1 MMGMRV
7 RIHRG
12 SHEIGGN
19 CVEVE
24 SDGARIVLDL
34 GQPLDAGPDDDLPLP
49 PISGLDGND
58 PSLLGLLISHPHQ
71 DHYGLA
77 SGISEKVPIFIGE
90 AASNILRQAAFFG
103 IGGLTGTLA
112 GLLRD
117 RVPFELGPFRI
128 TPFLVDHS
136 AFDSYSLLIEAG
148 GRRLFYTG
156 DFRATGAKAALFRRL
171 LRNPPAP
178 IDVLLMEGTH
188 VRATPGPDGGCKT
201 ESEVAEAMTRTIKAS
216 PGMVLVAYSGQNI
229 DRLVSV
235 FKATRRSRRDLV
247 VDLYT
252 AMIARATGN
261 LKIPQAG
268 FDGLKVFVPQHH
280 RVLIKREGAFHMV
293 RGIKNCRI
301 FEKEIAARA
310 DELVVT
316 CRKSMEPMLAKHPA
330 ILKRATAIWSQW
342 PGYLDRSSGAGTRD
356 FCLHHGIPIIIH
368 HTSGHAGIRDLQR
381 LAESLKPG
389 RVVPIH
395 TAAPERFA
403 RHFRDVVMR
412 EDGMRWEV

>member
-1 MMGMRV
+1 MGMRV

-34 GQPLDAGPDDDLPLP
+34 GHPLDAGPDDDVPLP
-49 PISGLDGND
+49 PISGLDGSD
-58 PSLLGLLISHPHQ
+58 PSLLGLVISHPHQ

-103 IGGLTGTLA
+103 IGGLTATPT
-112 GLLRD
+112 GLLHD
-117 RVPFELGPFRI
+117 RVPFALGPFRI

-148 GRRLFYTG
+148 DRRLFYTG
-156 DFRATGAKAALFRRL
+156 DFRATGAKASLFRRL

-178 IDVLLMEGTH
+178 VDVLLMEGTH

-201 ESEVAEAMTRTIKAS
+201 EAQVADAMTSTIKAS

-235 FKATRRSRRDLV
+235 FKAARRSRRDLV
-247 VDLYT
+247 IDLYT
-252 AMIARATGN
+252 SLIARATGN

-280 RVLIKREGAFHMV
+280 RVLIKRQGAFHLV
-293 RGIKNCRI
+293 EEIKGCRI
-301 FEKEIAARA
+301 FESEIAARA
-310 DELVVT
+310 DELVIT
-316 CRKSMEPMLAKHPA
+316 FRKSMEPMLAKYPA
-330 ILKRATAIWSQW
+330 VLKRATAIWSQW
-342 PGYLDRSSGAGTRD
+342 PGYLDRPSGIGARE
-356 FCLHHGIPIIIH
+356 FCQRHGMPMVIH
-368 HTSGHAGIRDLQR
+368 HTSGHAGVNDLQL
-381 LAESLKPG
+381 LAEALKPG
-389 RVVPIH
+389 KVVPIH
-395 TAAPERFA
+395 TAAPGRFA
-403 RHFRDVVMR
+403 QHFKNVAVFA
-412 EDGMRWEV
+412 DGVGWEV

>member
-34 GQPLDAGPDDDLPLP
+34 GHPLDAGPDDDVPLP

-58 PSLLGLLISHPHQ
+58 PSLLGLVISHPHQ

-77 SGISEKVPIFIGE
+77 SGISEKVPVFIGE
-90 AASNILRQAAFFG
+90 AASNILREAAFFG
-103 IGGLTGTLA
+103 IGGLTATPT

-128 TPFLVDHS
+128 TPFLADHS
-136 AFDSYSLLIEAG
+136 AFDSYSLLIEG
-148 GRRLFYTG
+148 GGGRLFYTG

-178 IDVLLMEGTH
+178 VDVLLMEGTH
-188 VRATPGPDGGCKT
+188 VRASPGPDGGCRT
-201 ESEVAEAMTRTIKAS
+201 EAEVADAMTSTIKAA

-235 FKATRRSRRDLV
+235 FKAARRSRRDLV
-247 VDLYT
+247 IDFYT

-280 RVLIKREGAFHMV
+280 RVLIKNRGAFHLV
-293 RGIKNCRI
+293 DKIKGRRI

-316 CRKSMEPMLAKHPA
+316 FRKSMEPMLAKYPA
-330 ILKRATAIWSQW
+330 VLKRATAIWSQW
-342 PGYLDRSSGAGTRD
+342 PGYLDMPSGAETRK
-356 FCLHHGIPIIIH
+356 FCRRYGITIIIH
-368 HTSGHAGIRDLQR
+368 HTSGHAGIADLQR
-381 LAESLKPG
+381 LVEALKPG
-389 RVVPIH
+389 KVVPIH

-403 RHFRDVVMR
+403 QHFKNVTMGV
-412 EDGMRWEV
+412 DGVSWEV

>member
-34 GQPLDAGPDDDLPLP
+34 GHPLDAGPDDDVPLP

-103 IGGLTGTLA
+103 IGGLTGTPA

-117 RVPFELGPFRI
+117 RVPFDLGPFRI

-136 AFDSYSLLIEAG
+136 AFDSYSLLIDAG

-156 DFRATGAKAALFRRL
+156 DFRATGAKASLFRRL
-171 LRNPPAP
+171 LRNSPAP
-178 IDVLLMEGTH
+178 VDVLLMEGTH

-201 ESEVAEAMTRTIKAS
+201 EALVADAMTSTIKAS

-235 FKATRRSRRDLV
+235 FKAARRSRRDLV

-252 AMIARATGN
+252 SLIARATGN
-261 LKIPQAG
+261 PNIPQAG
-268 FDGLKVFVPQHH
+268 FDGLRVFVPQSH
-280 RVLIKREGAFHMV
+280 RVRIKERGAFHLV
-293 RGIKNCRI
+293 EEIKGCRI
-301 FEKEIAARA
+301 FEREIAARA

-316 CRKSMEPMLAKHPA
+316 FRKSMEPMLAKYPG
-330 ILKRATAIWSQW
+330 ILKCATAIWSQW
-342 PGYLDRSSGAGTRD
+342 PGYLDRSSGAETRE
-356 FCLHHGIPIIIH
+356 FCEHHGIPIIIH
-368 HTSGHAGIRDLQR
+368 HTSGHADIADLQR
-381 LAESLKPG
+381 LAEALKPG

-403 RHFRDVVMR
+403 QYFKNVTMCA
-412 EDGMRWEV
+412 DGAWWKV

>member
-1 MMGMRV
+1 MTMRV

-24 SDGARIVLDL
+24 SGGARIVLDL
-34 GQPLDAGPDDDLPLP
+34 GRPLDAGPEDEVPLP
-49 PISGLDGND
+49 PIAGLDGND

-77 SGISEKVPIFIGE
+77 SGIFGKVPIYIGE

-103 IGGLTGTLA
+103 IGSQLAPPA

-117 RVPFELGPFRI
+117 REPLSLGPFRI

-156 DFRATGAKAALFRRL
+156 DFRATGAKAALFHRL
-171 LRNPPAP
+171 LHDPPSSV
-178 IDVLLMEGTH
+178 DVLLMEGTH
-188 VRATPGPDGGCKT
+188 VRAEAAPDGGCKT
-201 ESEVAEAMTRTIKAS
+201 ESQVADAMTSTIKAS
-216 PGMVLVAYSGQNI
+216 PGMVLVAFSGQNI

-235 FKATRRSRRDLV
+235 FKAARKSRRDLV

-252 AMIARATGN
+252 SMIARATGN
-261 LKIPQAG
+261 AKIPQVG
-268 FDGLKVFVPQHH
+268 FQGLRVFVPQHH
-280 RVLIKREGAFHMV
+280 RVLIKKQGAFHLIDE
-293 RGIKNCRI
+293 IKGCRI
-301 FEKEIAARA
+301 FENEIAGRA
-310 DELVVT
+310 DELVLT
-316 CRKSMEPMLAKHPA
+316 FRKSMEPMLAKHPA
-330 ILKRATAIWSQW
+330 TLKRATAIWSQW
-342 PGYLDRSSGAGTRD
+342 PGYLDMPSGAGTRE
-356 FCLHHGIPIIIH
+356 FCRRHGIPIIIH
-368 HTSGHAGIRDLQR
+368 HTSGHAVIADLQR
-381 LAESLKPG
+381 LAEALKPG
-389 RVVPIH
+389 KVVPIH

-403 RHFRDVVMR
+403 LHFKNVAMFD
-412 EDGMRWEV
+412 DGAAWEV

>member
-1 MMGMRV
+1 MSMRV

-24 SDGARIVLDL
+24 SGGARIVLDL
-34 GQPLDAGPDDDLPLP
+34 GRPLDAGPDDDVPLP

-58 PSLLGLLISHPHQ
+58 PSLLGVLISHPHQ

-77 SGISEKVPIFIGE
+77 SGISEKVPIFTGE

-103 IGGLTGTLA
+103 IGGLTATPT

-117 RVPFELGPFRI
+117 RVLFELGPFRI
-128 TPFLVDHS
+128 TPFLVNHS

-156 DFRATGAKAALFRRL
+156 DFRATGAKAALFHRL
-171 LRNPPAP
+171 LRDPPAP
-178 IDVLLMEGTH
+178 VDVLLMEGTQ
-188 VRATPGPDGGCKT
+188 VRAETAPDGGCQT
-201 ESEVAEAMTRTIKAS
+201 EADVAMAIANTINSA
-216 PGMVLVAYSGQNI
+216 PGTVLVAYSGQNI

-235 FKATRRSRRDLV
+235 FKAARNARRELV
-247 VDLYT
+247 VNLYT
-252 AMIARATGN
+252 SLIARATGN
-261 LKIPQAG
+261 PKIPQTG
-268 FDGLKVFVPQHH
+268 FQGLRVFVPQRH
-280 RVLIKREGAFHMV
+280 RELIKERGAFHLV
-293 RGIKNCRI
+293 DELRGCRI
-301 FEKEIAARA
+301 YEEEIAARA

-316 CRKSMEPMLAKHPA
+316 FRKSIEPMLAAHPLA
-330 ILKRATAIWSQW
+330 LKGAVAIWSLW
-342 PGYLDRSSGAGTRD
+342 PGYLDMPSGVGTRA
-356 FCLHHGIPIIIH
+356 FCQRHDIPIIVH
-368 HTSGHAGIRDLQR
+368 HTSGHAGIADLQR
-381 LAESLKPG
+381 LAEALKPG

-403 RHFRDVVMR
+403 QHFKNVALCD
-412 EDGMRWEV
+412 DGVWWEV